1 MSKIVAKTFDAAKRV
16 MRAVFMGSPNLF
28 TTSDVNRQI
37 DAFKYQLDQ
46 LDDKVGL
53 LSDIETTVSVNG
65 GILEILPTYTTI
77 KNRGAEFSG
86 ITGLT
91 SGQLLTKNNIVDGN
105 YYLCV
110 AANSELVAHGDDP
123 SHEISG
129 AKFEDG
135 SAKPAANHYVIRSA
149 SFRIYNEAELSAAKS
164 TYEILFVII
173 RVEVAEGAFSVV
185 KYYTEGIEDSAISIS
200 RKAENTSKNA
210 LLVARNA
217 TEVCREVATEVSSE
231 AKEIAQEANATANRL
246 FPLGGIT
253 MWGGST
259 EAEKIPEGFHLCD
272 GSHINVSDEIYT
284 KWAQMGYQVGS
295 HPAIVLPDLRGKFI
309 VGYDSRNTAQEAHD
323 INEDY
328 DQVGKTGGSQDVTLT
343 AAQSGLPTHK
353 HTASSSIKANSQ
365 GKYGGEHRHK
375 WFGDDQIETFV
386 QAIGG
391 SKIQDMSGYDAGSD
405 LSSEN
410 RSRVYGTSQDGDHTH
425 TIETTINNVDS
436 ANAAEAHENRPP
448 YYVIA
453 YIIRIS

>member
-1 MSKIVAKTFDAAKRV
+1 
-16 MRAVFMGSPNLF
+16 MGSPNLF

-65 GILEILPTYTTI
+65 NILEILPTYTTI

-91 SGQLLTKNNIVDGN
+91 SGQLLTKSNIVDGN

-110 AANSELVAHGDDP
+110 AANVELVTHGDDP

-149 SFRIYNEAELSAAKS
+149 SFRIYNEEELSAAKS
-164 TYEILFVII
+164 NYEILFVII
-173 RVEVAEGAFSVV
+173 RVEVTEGAFSVV
-185 KYYTEGIEDSAISIS
+185 KYYTEGIEDSAISIA

-217 TEVCREVATEVSSE
+217 TEVCREVATEVSRE

-272 GSHINVSDEIYT
+272 GSHINVSDEIYQ
-284 KWAQMGYQVGS
+284 KWAQMGYQVGA
-295 HPAIVLPDLRGKFI
+295 HPAIVLPDLRGRFI
-309 VGYDSRNTAQEAHD
+309 VGYDSRNSAQESHD

-343 AAQSGLPTHK
+343 AAQSGLPAHK
-353 HTASSSIKANSQ
+353 HSATSSIKMNSQ
-365 GKYGGEHRHK
+365 GKYGGDHRHN
-375 WFGDDQIETFV
+375 WFGDDQLENYM
-386 QAIGG
+386 AGWGG
-391 SKIQDMSGYDAGSD
+391 STATRLGEYDAGSELEGNSKKYD
-405 LSSEN
+405 TSLS
-410 RSRVYGTSQDGDHTH
+410 GDHTH
-425 TIETTINNVDS
+425 TIETTISDVEA
-436 ANAAEAHENRPP
+436 ANATEAHENRPP
-448 YYVIA
+448 YYVLA

>member
-1 MSKIVAKTFDAAKRV
+1 
-16 MRAVFMGSPNLF
+16 MGSPNLF

-65 GILEILPTYTTI
+65 NILEILPTYTTI

-91 SGQLLTKNNIVDGN
+91 SGQLLTKSNIEDGN

-110 AANSELVAHGDDP
+110 AANTELVAHGDDP

-149 SFRIYNEAELSAAKS
+149 SFRIYSETELSAAKS
-164 TYEILFVII
+164 NYEILFVII
-173 RVEVAEGAFSVV
+173 RVEVTEGAFSVV
-185 KYYTEGIEDSAISIS
+185 KYYTEGIEDSAISIA

-217 TEVCREVATEVSSE
+217 TEVCREVAMEVSSE

-272 GSHINVSDEIYT
+272 GSHVNVSDEIYT
-284 KWAQMGYQVGS
+284 KWAQMGYQVGA

-309 VGYDSRNTAQEAHD
+309 VGYDSRNSAQESHD

-343 AAQSGLPTHK
+343 AAQSGLPAHK
-353 HTASSSIKANSQ
+353 HSATSAIKMNQQ
-365 GKYGGEHRHK
+365 GKYGGDHRHN
-375 WFGDDQIETFV
+375 WFGDDQLENFK
-386 QAIGG
+386 AGWGG
-391 SKIQDMSGYDAGSD
+391 STATRNGSYDAGSELAGESKIYD
-405 LSSEN
+405 
-410 RSRVYGTSQDGDHTH
+410 TSLNGDHTH
-425 TIETTINNVDS
+425 TIETTISDVTAENAS
-436 ANAAEAHENRPP
+436 AAHENRPP
-448 YYVIA
+448 YYVLA